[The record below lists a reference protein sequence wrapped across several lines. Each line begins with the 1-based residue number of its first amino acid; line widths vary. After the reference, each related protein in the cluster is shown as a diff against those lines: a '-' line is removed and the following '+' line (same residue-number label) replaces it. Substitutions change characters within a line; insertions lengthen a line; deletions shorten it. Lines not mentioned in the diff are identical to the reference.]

1 MTVRGRYITMRGGN
15 VIGTPPSPILI
26 DPGAQAFLTAT
37 GITDPTIVTAIDTL
51 VKDLKAQTLW
61 NKFRYIY
68 PFVGG
73 TATTNKFNLKDP
85 QDLDASFRLTFF
97 GGVTHTNGF
106 NPNGTNGYANT
117 FCAPSLNVTLNS
129 EHLYITSNTN
139 NTPTGANAVDMG
151 ALSSPSQASFI
162 ALRIGTNYS
171 SRLNSQQISIANADA
186 NDSFCITKNGTT
198 DLRLFKNSV
207 LQTNGVS
214 AGILSP
220 LWNFIGTLT
229 RFNSGFP
236 NNSAP
241 GNNYSNQNYTFAT
254 YGDGLTD
261 TDVANLTTIEQAFNT
276 TLGR

>member
-1 MTVRGRYITMRGGN
+1 MFIVNSYQFAS
-15 VIGTPPSPILI
+15 VAPSL
-26 DPGAQAFLTAT
+26 DPDAQAFLTAT
-37 GITDPTIVTAIDTL
+37 AITDPTIVTAIDTL

-61 NKFRYIY
+61 NKFKYIY

-129 EHLYITSNTN
+129 EHLYLTSNTN
-139 NTPTGANAVDMG
+139 NTPASLDSVDTGAFNG
-151 ALSSPSQASFI
+151 ISQASLVC
-162 ALRIGTNYS
+162 LRGLGSKNSFQSRMNGAFVVSTNTDAIG
-171 SRLNSQQISIANADA
+171 
-186 NDSFCITKNGTT
+186 SFCATKTST
-198 DLRLFKNSV
+198 DLRLFKNAI
-207 LQTNGVS
+207 LTANG
-214 AGILSP
+214 LSNGS
-220 LWNFIGTLT
+220 LSTRNIFIGTLNLNNT
-229 RFNSGFP
+229 PYSSGFT
-236 NNSAP
+236 
-241 GNNYSNQNYTFAT
+241 NQNYTFAT

-261 TDVANLTTIEQAFNT
+261 IDVANLTTIEQAFNT

>member
-1 MTVRGRYITMRGGN
+1 MFIVNSYQFTST
-15 VIGTPPSPILI
+15 I
-26 DPGAQAFLTAT
+26 DPDAEAFLTAAA
-37 GITDPTIVTAIDTL
+37 ITDPTITTAIDTL

-61 NKFRYIY
+61 NKFKYIY

-73 TATTNKFNLKDP
+73 TATTNKYNLKDP

-117 FCAPSLNVTLNS
+117 FCAPSGNVILNS

-139 NTPTGANAVDMG
+139 NAPTGTSAVDMG
-151 ALSSPSQASFI
+151 ALSGVTQSSFI
-162 ALRIGTNYS
+162 GLRLGANYS
-171 SRLNSQQISIANADA
+171 SRLNSQLISIANADA

-198 DLRLFKNSV
+198 DLRLFKNSA

-214 AGILSP
+214 AGVLSP
-220 LWNFIGTLT
+220 LWILIGTLT

-236 NNSAP
+236 NNSGP
-241 GNNYSNQNYTFAT
+241 GNNYSNQNYIFAT
-254 YGDGLTD
+254 YGDGLSD